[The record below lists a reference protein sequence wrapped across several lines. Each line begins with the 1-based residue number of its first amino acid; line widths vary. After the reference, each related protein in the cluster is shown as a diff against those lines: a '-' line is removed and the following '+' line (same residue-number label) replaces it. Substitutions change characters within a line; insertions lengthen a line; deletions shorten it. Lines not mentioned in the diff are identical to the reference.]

1 MKSIEKQIMEAFAKI
16 RLEFYRKVFTRVRER
31 DGSLSAMELFSL
43 EVIYALN
50 KPTISRFARF
60 IGISQSNATYKVNSL
75 TRKGYLVRCPS
86 EEDGR
91 EYTLELSDKFYSY
104 TNMFE
109 GDLNQI
115 IGKISSEL
123 TKDELAAVAKAL
135 GIVSRELDAFSTKQV

>member
-1 MKSIEKQIMEAFAKI
+1 MKSVEKQIMEAFAKI

-31 DGSLSAMELFSL
+31 DGSLSAMEVFSL

-50 KPTISRFARF
+50 RPTISQFARF

-91 EYTLELSDKFYSY
+91 EYNLELSDKFYSY
-104 TNMFE
+104 TNMLE
-109 GDLNQI
+109 GDLGRMI
-115 IGKISSEL
+115 DKMFSEL
-123 TKDELAAVAKAL
+123 NKEELAVVAKAV
-135 GIVSRELDAFSTKQV
+135 GIIARELDSISEK

>member
-1 MKSIEKQIMEAFAKI
+1 MKSIENQIMEAFSRV

-31 DGSLSAMELFSL
+31 DGSLSAMEVFSL

-50 KPTISRFARF
+50 RPTISQFARF

-104 TNMFE
+104 TDMLE
-109 GDLNQI
+109 GDIRGI
-115 IGKISSEL
+115 IDKITTEL
-123 TKDELAAVAKAL
+123 SQDELMAVSKAV
-135 GIVSRELDAFSTKQV
+135 GIVSRELDAAEEK

>member
-1 MKSIEKQIMEAFAKI
+1 MKNIEKQIMEAFAKI

-31 DGSLSAMELFSL
+31 DGSLSAMEVFSL

-75 TRKGYLVRCPS
+75 TRKGYLVRRPS

-91 EYTLELSDKFYSY
+91 EYTLQKK
-104 TNMFE
+104 
-109 GDLNQI
+109 DLCAQARKANI
-115 IGKISSEL
+115 NY
-123 TKDELAAVAKAL
+123 LAK
-135 GIVSRELDAFSTKQV
+135 

>member
-1 MKSIEKQIMEAFAKI
+1 MKSIEKQIMEAFAKV

-31 DGSLSAMELFSL
+31 DGSLSAMEVFSL

-50 KPTISRFARF
+50 RPTIGQFARF

-86 EEDGR
+86 EVDGR

-104 TNMFE
+104 TDMLE
-109 GDLNQI
+109 GDITGI
-115 IGKISSEL
+115 IDKI
-123 TKDELAAVAKAL
+123 TDELSPEELSAVSKAVS
-135 GIVSRELDAFSTKQV
+135 IVSREMDLAEKR

>member
-1 MKSIEKQIMEAFAKI
+1 M
-16 RLEFYRKVFTRVRER
+16 
-31 DGSLSAMELFSL
+31 
-43 EVIYALN
+43 IYALN

-115 IGKISSEL
+115 IGKISTEL
-123 TKDELAAVAKAL
+123 SKDELAAVAKAL
-135 GIVSRELDAFSTKQV
+135 GIVSRELDAFSAKQV